1 MDFLRIK
8 DQLNVKE
15 IKTLRDKLRY
25 YEGPTSTGFRGFN
38 SAEAKA
44 EMMGVTANT
53 NM

>member
-8 DQLNVKE
+8 DQMNVKE
-15 IKTLRDKLRY
+15 IKGMKEKLRY

-38 SAEAKA
+38 SAEARGI
-44 EMMGVTANT
+44 MGVTQNT